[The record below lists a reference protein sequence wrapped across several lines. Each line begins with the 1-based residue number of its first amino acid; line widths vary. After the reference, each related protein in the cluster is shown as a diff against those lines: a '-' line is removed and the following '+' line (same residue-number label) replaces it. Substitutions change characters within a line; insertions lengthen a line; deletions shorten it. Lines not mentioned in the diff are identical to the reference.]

1 MDNFSVGKPV
11 KVVDVKLIG
20 QITDN
25 IVGSIGVISK
35 VLNQEQYNIV
45 VNFNGME
52 VVFDKEELQIY

>member
-45 VNFNGME
+45 VNFNGAE
-52 VVFDKEELQIY
+52 IVFDKEELQIY

>member
-45 VNFNGME
+45 VNFNGVE

>member
-20 QITDN
+20 QITNN

>member
-1 MDNFSVGKPV
+1 MDNFSVGKHV

-20 QITDN
+20 QITN
-25 IVGSIGVISK
+25 
-35 VLNQEQYNIV
+35 NIV

>member
-35 VLNQEQYNIV
+35 GFNQEQYNIV
-45 VNFNGME
+45 VNFHGME

>member
-25 IVGSIGVISK
+25 IVGSVGVISK
-35 VLNQEQYNIV
+35 ILNQEQYNIV
-45 VNFNGME
+45 VSFNGVE
-52 VVFDKEELQIY
+52 IVFDKEELQIY

>member
-45 VNFNGME
+45 VNFNGVE
-52 VVFDKEELQIY
+52 IVFDKEELQIY

>member
-20 QITDN
+20 QITNN

-45 VNFNGME
+45 VNFNGVE
-52 VVFDKEELQIY
+52 IVFDKEELQIY